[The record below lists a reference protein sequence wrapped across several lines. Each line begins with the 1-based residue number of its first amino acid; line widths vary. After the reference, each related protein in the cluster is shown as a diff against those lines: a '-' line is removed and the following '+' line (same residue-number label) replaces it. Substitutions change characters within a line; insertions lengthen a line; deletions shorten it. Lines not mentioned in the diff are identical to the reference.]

1 MIFYILSLPHKLLF
15 LNWDK
20 VVINHYTVIANC
32 KSSDYSVNFYFALVM
47 MTIPIFLH
55 DLMVNIYLPSYSSK
69 TNCYTNKSLLK
80 TKYSQLTCLHFTTN
94 YHI

>member
-1 MIFYILSLPHKLLF
+1 MIFYILSLSHKLLF

-20 VVINHYTVIANC
+20 AVINHHTVIGNC

-55 DLMVNIYLPSYSSK
+55 DLMGNICLPSYSYK
-69 TNCYTNKSLLK
+69 TNCKANKSLLK
-80 TKYSQLTCLHFTTN
+80 TKYSQLTHLHFTTN